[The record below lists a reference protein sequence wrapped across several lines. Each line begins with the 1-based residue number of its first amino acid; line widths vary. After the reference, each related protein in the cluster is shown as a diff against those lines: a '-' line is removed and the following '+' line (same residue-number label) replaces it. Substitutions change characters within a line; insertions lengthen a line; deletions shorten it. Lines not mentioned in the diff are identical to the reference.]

1 MKITKK
7 LISLLIAFVLIITSV
22 PFGSLSA
29 LAAET
34 ENAIVTI
41 DSVSGKPGDTVDVNV
56 MIKNNPGIFGAIITL
71 TYDDELILEK
81 ANSGEA
87 FESLSFSKSKNL
99 TSPCKFSWDAS
110 DLMPEDIKDG
120 TILTLSFKIDD
131 NASPG
136 EKSVNISY
144 EDGDIID
151 YDFNLIDFEI
161 TNGSVT
167 VMNYIP
173 GDVNGDGKVNV
184 TDVVLI
190 RRHITGGYGV
200 SINTDAADVNAD
212 GRINTTDLVLI
223 RRYIVGGYGI
233 DFNPHN
239 HKIENEERKEPTCTE
254 DGNIAYWHCTTCGK
268 YFSDSKY
275 VNAIQPEDTVIK
287 ATGHTVVTDSAVA
300 PTYTNSGLTEGSHC
314 SVCNAILKAQEVIP
328 KLEKSEYSITYY
340 IDNNDNYL
348 KQQLID
354 NKNPNSYAT
363 RDGLVLQDLVVD
375 GYNFKGWYTKQIGG
389 EVVTEIPEGSKGD
402 KVLYAQWEKVEYTV
416 TFDSPDIPVSSIT
429 YTVDRGVT
437 LTSPSWFGYTFVGW
451 SLDGKIVS
459 IISPGTTGNIT
470 LHANWTSN
478 RNQAKAVSKLE
489 DPSIIEDMDNGRYLF
504 VYEIGTINNVPL
516 ATGTEEVVNSEGINI
531 KKEVSMSRTVG
542 ESTADKIAKTV
553 SNATTKSSSWT
564 LSENWN
570 SSTSATNE
578 HDEQK
583 GKTEEKTDSQGQV
596 IGSKYYVSNSTG
608 GSTSVSSSA
617 GGSSSNSS
625 KVTTGASTGIN
636 SNYGYEAEKGTSVN
650 STVSE
655 TNSKDFNWNIG
666 GNYGSNSSSNVGA
679 EVPGII
685 NGVPAKLSAGLSG
698 GKSWGINGGIG
709 GTKSNSNTTSTSKT
723 TDSKIKRDA
732 SIANSRNFNVG
743 TERSSTSEGHW
754 DTSSTSSSN
763 WNSTKSYESSK
774 ETSYNSTVSKAI
786 SEVIS
791 DKYSYTSTD
800 EKGGSNS
807 STRST
812 GQSQEL
818 TDEYASTVEFYSK
831 KDTGETKTV
840 EFKSSATGYYR
851 VITAGTLHVFAVVG
865 YDIATHSYYTY
876 TYNVLD
882 NERHSYLDYSK
893 DNANF
898 NDCENGILPFEIPYE
913 VNEYISVKI
922 GKSNGLRVNKST
934 GMITAYTGNAEY
946 VVIPEYISVSD
957 GLNTPEA
964 VKISGISETAFK
976 GNTSIKGVILPK
988 HIQKIPDNA
997 FEGCISLETVIGF
1010 GITDIGTEAFK
1021 NCTSLQSFIVDE
1033 FVESLGTRAFENTI
1047 EVYVNAR
1054 TTEVAEAAL
1063 TSGANHLILS
1073 LSEKQENPDDPKK
1086 KLKVPFND
1094 KRIVIPSST
1103 KFFGLISDGESYKN
1117 LSIESNADETFL
1129 SNFSLVDNIDTP
1141 LKLNSGKITL
1151 SRVTV
1156 ENSPG
1161 FSLIIPKDN
1170 ASIKLYGDINLSS
1183 KEENTVISKNVAI
1196 SLLNDEVDASINIT
1210 GNYLINGDITN
1221 EQNLKINYIRGKL
1234 IHITDEE
1241 FNNYLTSSKV
1251 TFDPNG
1257 GETSLSNKT
1266 VYYGQSY
1273 GELPTPVRANYI
1285 FDGWFTSK
1293 DGGTQVT
1300 SDTIVSAL
1308 VNQTLYAHWTPKT
1321 FTVTF
1326 NANGGTVSNNS
1337 KTVVYGSKLGTLP
1350 TPTQDYYDFDGWFT
1364 AATGGDKVTADT
1376 VFTSSKNEIYYAHW
1390 TIHPTSDWVLA
1401 SNVPSGAKIVDQ
1413 KWTYDLTTTKTSSN
1427 KSEPGYTLYNT
1438 TSAWGSY
1445 GSWSSWSDTKY
1456 TASDSRQVENRKVE
1470 TSRTTWYHYY
1480 RYAQKREGGYG
1491 SYEKSSSYPNY
1502 YTYDFTSPLPEYESG
1517 KFKYWYSSSNW
1528 NTLYKCSPYTTTD
1541 IKYKTQY
1548 RYRDRSKVYTYYHKK
1563 VEQKESKTE
1572 VTASSSISNVK
1583 KYVKYIA
1590 K

>member
-22 PFGSLSA
+22 PFASLSA

-71 TYDDELILEK
+71 TYDDELTLEK
-81 ANSGEA
+81 AVSGEA

-184 TDVVLI
+184 TDIVLI

-402 KVLYAQWEKVEYTV
+402 KVLYAQWEKVEYTID
-416 TFDSPDIPVSSIT
+416 FDSPDAPVPSST
-429 YTVDRGVT
+429 YTVDRGIT
-437 LTSPSWFGYTFVGW
+437 LTNPSWFGYTFVGW
-451 SLDGKIVS
+451 STDGKIVS
-459 IISPGTTGNIT
+459 AIEPGTTGNLV

-478 RNQAKAVSKLE
+478 RNKARAVDKLA
-489 DPSIIEDMDNGRYLF
+489 DPNIIEDADNGRYLF
-504 VYEIGTINNVPL
+504 IYEIGTIENVPL
-516 ATGTEEVVNSEGINI
+516 SEDGGEQINSEGITI
-531 KKEVSMSRTVG
+531 TKELAMSKAVQEG
-542 ESTADKIAKTV
+542 TANKIAKTV
-553 SNATTKSSSWT
+553 AKATTETSSWT

-578 HDEQK
+578 HDEQI
-583 GKTEEKTDSQGQV
+583 GKTESRTDSEGKV
-596 IGSKYYVSNSTG
+596 VAGKYYVSNSQG
-608 GSTSVSSSA
+608 GSTSVSSSV
-617 GGSSSNSS
+617 GGSNTNSS
-625 KVTTGASTGIN
+625 KVTAGASVGIN
-636 SNYGYEAEKGTSVN
+636 GEYSRKTTDGTSVN
-650 STVSE
+650 TTTTKTKE
-655 TNSKDFNWNIG
+655 KEFNWNLG
-666 GNYGSNSSSNVGA
+666 GSYGQSNG
-679 EVPGII
+679 
-685 NGVPAKLSAGLSG
+685 AKLGMDFGKGLSG
-698 GKSWGINGGIG
+698 ELSSGSNWGINGGIG
-709 GTKSNSNTTSTSKT
+709 GSNKNTNTRTTSKT
-723 TDSKIKRDA
+723 TTLEDENAYKI
-732 SIANSRNFNVG
+732 SNSRNFNVG

-754 DTSSTSSSN
+754 DTSSSSSSN
-763 WNSTKSYESSK
+763 WNSTSGYESSQQ
-774 ETSYNSTVSKAI
+774 TSKNSTVSNAI
-786 SEVIS
+786 SQVVN

-800 EKGGSNS
+800 SRGGNNS
-807 STRST
+807 STSST
-812 GQSQEL
+812 ADTSSSS
-818 TDEYASTVEFYSK
+818 DEYASTVEYSTEEITSEK
-831 KDTGETKTV
+831 KTLQ
-840 EFKSSATGYYR
+840 FKSSATGYYR
-851 VITAGTLHVFAVVG
+851 VITAGTVHVFAVVG
-865 YDIATHSYYTY
+865 YDIATNSYYTY

-893 DNANF
+893 DNSRF
-898 NDCENGILPFEIPYE
+898 NDCENGIIPFEIPYD
-913 VNEYISVKI
+913 VHEYISVKI
-922 GKSNGLRVNKST
+922 GRSEGLRINEQT
-934 GMITAYTGNAEY
+934 GMITSFTGNAEY
-946 VVIPEYISVSD
+946 VVIPEYISVTD
-957 GLNTPEA
+957 GLNKSKA
-964 VKISGISETAFK
+964 VRVTGINENAFK
-976 GNTSIKGVILPK
+976 GNSSIKAVLLPK
-988 HIQKIPDNA
+988 HIREIPNNA
-997 FEGCISLETVIGF
+997 FEGCSSLETVIGT
-1010 GITDIGTEAFK
+1010 GIMKIGSEAFK
-1021 NCTSLQSFIVDE
+1021 NCTSLKTFIIDE
-1033 FVESLGTRAFENTI
+1033 FVESLGTRAFENTT

-1054 TTEVAEAAL
+1054 NTQVAEAAL
-1063 TSGANHLILS
+1063 TSGANHLILN
-1073 LSEKQENPDDPKK
+1073 LSDKQENPGDPEK
-1086 KLKVPFND
+1086 KLKVPFDD
-1094 KRIVIPSST
+1094 KRIVIPDST
-1103 KFFGLISDGESYKN
+1103 KFFGLISDGKSYKN

-1129 SNFSLVDNIDTP
+1129 SNFKLVENTDTP
-1141 LKLNSGKITL
+1141 LKLNSETVTL
-1151 SRVTV
+1151 SRVIV
-1156 ENSPG
+1156 EQSPG
-1161 FSLIIPKDN
+1161 FSMILANPN
-1170 ASIKLYGDINLSS
+1170 TNLKLYGNIELSS
-1183 KEENTVISKNVAI
+1183 KQENAIISKNVNL
-1196 SLLNDEVDASINIT
+1196 SLLNNEVDGTMTLT
-1210 GNYLINGDITN
+1210 GNWLINGDIAN
-1221 EQNLKINYIRGKL
+1221 EQNLNINYIRGNL
-1234 IHITDEE
+1234 IHITEEE

-1251 TFDPNG
+1251 TFDANG
-1257 GETSLSNKT
+1257 GETTLSNKA

-1285 FDGWFTSK
+1285 FDGWFTLK

-1326 NANGGTVSNNS
+1326 NANGGTVSE
-1337 KTVVYGSKLGTLP
+1337 TTRTIVYGSILGNLP
-1350 TPTQDYYDFDGWFT
+1350 TPKKDYYDFDGWFT
-1364 AATGGDKVTADT
+1364 SPNGNEKVTPFT
-1376 VFTSSKNEIYYAHW
+1376 VFTSNEDTTYYAHW
-1390 TIHPTSDWVLA
+1390 KIHPTSDWVLA

-1456 TASDSRQVENRKVE
+1456 TASDSRQVESRKVE

-1572 VTASSSISNVK
+1572 VTASSTISNVK

>member
-22 PFGSLSA
+22 PFASLSA

-71 TYDDELILEK
+71 TYDDELTLEK
-81 ANSGEA
+81 AVSGEA

-136 EKSVNISY
+136 EKPVNISY

-223 RRYIVGGYGI
+223 RRYIVGGYDI
-233 DFNPHN
+233 EFNPHN

-254 DGNIAYWHCTTCGK
+254 DGNIAYWHCTTCDK

-363 RDGLVLQDLVVD
+363 RDGLELQDLVVD

-402 KVLYAQWEKVEYTV
+402 KVLYAQWEKVEYTID
-416 TFDSPDIPVSSIT
+416 FDSPDAPVSSST
-429 YTVDRGVT
+429 YTVDRGIT
-437 LTSPSWFGYTFVGW
+437 LTNPSWFGYTFVGW
-451 SLDGKIVS
+451 STDGKIVS
-459 IISPGTTGNIT
+459 AIEPGTTGNLV

-478 RNQAKAVSKLE
+478 RNKARAVDKVA
-489 DPSIIEDMDNGRYLF
+489 DPNIIEDADNGRYLF
-504 VYEIGTINNVPL
+504 IYEIGTIENVPL
-516 ATGTEEVVNSEGINI
+516 SEDGGEQINSEGITI
-531 KKEVSMSRTVG
+531 TKELAMSKAVQEG
-542 ESTADKIAKTV
+542 TANKIAKTV
-553 SNATTKSSSWT
+553 AKATTETSSWT

-578 HDEQK
+578 HDEQI
-583 GKTEEKTDSQGQV
+583 GKTESRTDSEGKV
-596 IGSKYYVSNSTG
+596 VAGKYYVSNSQG
-608 GSTSVSSSA
+608 GSTSVSSSV
-617 GGSSSNSS
+617 GGSNTNSS
-625 KVTTGASTGIN
+625 KVTAGVSVGIN
-636 SNYGYEAEKGTSVN
+636 GEYSRKATDGTSVN
-650 STVSE
+650 ATVSE
-655 TNSKDFNWNIG
+655 STEKEFNWNLG
-666 GNYGSNSSSNVGA
+666 LELGA
-679 EVPGII
+679 EGKKGPVDLSG
-685 NGVPAKLSAGLSG
+685 KLS
-698 GKSWGINGGIG
+698 GGIG
-709 GTKSNSNTTSTSKT
+709 GSNKNTNTTTAGTSINHEDEEAVKM
-723 TDSKIKRDA
+723 S
-732 SIANSRNFNVG
+732 NSRNYNVG

-754 DTSSTSSSN
+754 DTSSSSSSN
-763 WNSTKSYESSK
+763 WNSTSGYESSQQ
-774 ETSYNSTVSKAI
+774 TSKNITVSNAI
-786 SEVIS
+786 SQVVN

-800 EKGGSNS
+800 SRGGGNS
-807 STRST
+807 STSST
-812 GQSQEL
+812 ADTSSSSN
-818 TDEYASTVEFYSK
+818 EYASTVEYSTENITNEK
-831 KDTGETKTV
+831 KTLQ
-840 EFKSSATGYYR
+840 FKSSATGYYR
-851 VITAGTLHVFAVVG
+851 VITAGTVHVFAVVG
-865 YDIATHSYYTY
+865 YDIATNSYYTY

-882 NERHSYLDYSK
+882 NERHAYLDYSK
-893 DNANF
+893 DNSRF
-898 NDCENGILPFEIPYE
+898 NDCENGIIPFEIPYD
-913 VNEYISVKI
+913 VHEYISVKI
-922 GKSNGLRVNKST
+922 GRSEGLRINEQT
-934 GMITAYTGNAEY
+934 GMITSYTGNAEY
-946 VVIPEYISVSD
+946 VVIPEYISVTD
-957 GLNTPEA
+957 GLNKSKA
-964 VKISGISETAFK
+964 VRVTGFNESVFK
-976 GNTSIKGVILPK
+976 ENSNIKGVLLPK
-988 HIQKIPDNA
+988 HIREIPENA
-997 FEGCISLETVIGF
+997 FDGCTQLETVIGL
-1010 GITDIGTEAFK
+1010 GINKIGLEAFK
-1021 NCTSLQSFIVDE
+1021 NCASLKTFVIDE
-1033 FVESLGTRAFENTI
+1033 FVESLGDNAFEN
-1047 EVYVNAR
+1047 VPDLYVNAANVQ
-1054 TTEVAEAAL
+1054 VANAAFD
-1063 TSGANHLILS
+1063 SGAKSLIVCLS
-1073 LSEKQENPDDPKK
+1073 NMKDTIDNTKI
-1086 KLKVPFND
+1086 N
-1094 KRIVIPSST
+1094 IPSST
-1103 KFFGLISDGESYKN
+1103 EFFGLLSDGRAYRD
-1117 LSIESNADETFL
+1117 LSIESNAKETFL
-1129 SNFSLVDNIDTP
+1129 SNFRLVENTDTP
-1141 LKLNSGKITL
+1141 LKLTSDTVTL
-1151 SRVTV
+1151 SRVIV
-1156 ENSPG
+1156 EQSPG
-1161 FSLIIPKDN
+1161 FSMIL
-1170 ASIKLYGDINLSS
+1170 ASPNTNLKLYGNIELSS
-1183 KEENTVISKNVAI
+1183 KEENAIISKNVNL
-1196 SLLNDEVDASINIT
+1196 SLLNNEVDGTMTLT
-1210 GNYLINGDITN
+1210 GNWLINGGITN
-1221 EQNLKINYIRGKL
+1221 EQNLNINYIRGNL

-1251 TFDPNG
+1251 TFDSNG
-1257 GETSLSNKT
+1257 GETILSNKA

-1285 FDGWFTSK
+1285 FDGWFTLK

-1376 VFTSSKNEIYYAHW
+1376 VFTSHKNETYYAHW
-1390 TIHPTSDWVLA
+1390 IIHPTSDWVLA
-1401 SNVPSGAKIVDQ
+1401 SNAPSGASIVDQ

-1456 TASDSRQVENRKVE
+1456 TASDSRQVESRKVE

-1572 VTASSSISNVK
+1572 VTASNSISNVK

-1590 K
+1590 R